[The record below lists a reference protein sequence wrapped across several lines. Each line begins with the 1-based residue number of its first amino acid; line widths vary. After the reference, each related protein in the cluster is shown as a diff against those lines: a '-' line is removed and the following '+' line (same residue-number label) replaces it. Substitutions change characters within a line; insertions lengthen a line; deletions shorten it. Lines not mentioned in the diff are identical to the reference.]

1 MQIEDELTFSVVE
14 QTEVLSDPIPENQV
28 SGADLIEAARS
39 GYRFE
44 RQRGEFILTG
54 KRDQPVMF
62 LRAGARERE
71 TVLRSL
77 KLKPTKEAYE
87 LKAGPGISPEG
98 EDLEEITLRIGSI
111 LDALV
116 YLTGAVFV
124 PESHIEQNLAPR
136 DWPAPGTKP
145 EGVRSVFRVRSSKE
159 KPSASLA
166 IRYRNHWF
174 YVEETDHESKGTF
187 LLLGELFR
195 LGLTETKSRQ
205 APVLTLPVGGP

>member
-1 MQIEDELTFSVVE
+1 V
-14 QTEVLSDPIPENQV
+14 
-28 SGADLIEAARS
+28 EAARS

-44 RQRGEFILTG
+44 RQGGGFILTG
-54 KRDQPVMF
+54 KRDQPVML
-62 LRAGARERE
+62 LRGASRERE
-71 TVLRSL
+71 AVLRSL
-77 KLKPTKEAYE
+77 KLKATAEAYE
-87 LKAGPGISPEG
+87 LKAGPGPRPE
-98 EDLEEITLRIGSI
+98 EEELEAITLRIGSI
-111 LDALV
+111 LDAIV

-124 PESHIEQNLAPR
+124 PESHIQQNLAPR

-159 KPSASLA
+159 KPNASLA
-166 IRYRNHWF
+166 VRYRAYWF
-174 YVEETDHESKGTF
+174 YVDETDHESKGTF